1 MAMSGVRIHRSL
13 FGDASD
19 TSLDMYLMAKD
30 NDPQW
35 LQMMNLYDTKYYHRN
50 RTHTSHFDDE
60 LLADVA

>member
-1 MAMSGVRIHRSL
+1 
-13 FGDASD
+13 
-19 TSLDMYLMAKD
+19 MYLMAKD

-50 RTHTSHFDDE
+50 RMHTSHFGDE